1 MTVEEP
7 ETPIEELNR
16 LTSDLV
22 RLTSTDLSVTGDLT
36 APEFKVVLAAKRAEL
51 FAKQQE
57 MEMAAENARK
67 QMEAAQR
74 AAQAAMAPL
83 KKELARM
90 AEGIWTVGLYLGVD
104 ETLVPLRGGT
114 PAPFGTPLTVRQ
126 QVLAMD
132 EESLIAAETGGIDV
146 RDIEAFDEWILAS
159 PAHLEQVLPEQKGVV
174 AILPSRKQRDYGNP
188 WMTAAMNEANKQTW
202 FLIRNGEKLYRLLAD
217 DFNVGPRLIPRS
229 DEFTGYFKKDRW
241 GHALQPGTSAWAEAE
256 ERAGA
261 KQRHYMRVA
270 LILQG
275 VIERTDAFA
284 PLPEGFSLLSL
295 DAYESGQVVTIS
307 DSEKVLLSS
316 RQPFFE
322 WLKERNTKL
331 RPGMRI
337 VGSFNGQ
344 EFRGESYHEQYFKH
358 SRLRPETAEV
368 PPSNTLLYVEQN
380 AKKEMVCRYERV
392 TESVWD
398 SSTYNFRPAQQ
409 RASVMIKPSDKFIIP
424 VDLVT
429 IEEMEDYIGARSER
443 GNYLTL
449 VPLLRS
455 AIAAKRAEHE
465 EEAPFRRLIADT
477 LSVSHGLELGEA
489 EKAAEELVEW
499 WKFANRHHRPLV
511 NDDPELVSK
520 AMRMI
525 TAEYV
530 LREKAI
536 AASKDSEGVVEQIRK
551 INPGVMAVMRKRDG
565 SVLAFVPS
573 DLKYAFTEKNVF
585 YTQYRFIKG
594 ELVLLKEWSVIAPH
608 TLAKMQTLWSNDTW
622 SGWNTAR
629 TVTDLL
635 TEQEVEQAFALV
647 SEGEGLT
654 AVIHE
659 LPQYHYNSSG
669 KNKGFDAFS
678 YKGETGQDSNRW
690 HGGPE
695 GVIVEHDWIRFTR
708 KSGNVEFEIKKMRPV
723 VWTDGKAPWETE
735 EGMTVFIDDAM
746 VARVEADLK
755 PLQEAE
761 ENRRRVSERSHSMTR
776 SVISQWNRR
785 AEEQAKQ
792 EHIAE
797 YGSDDVW
804 KQWLRSHPLPKCP
817 VSPAGLDKVFIEYA
831 TANPNPTG
839 QDLVVTDLYA
849 GHEADS
855 LAGITIKDS

>member
-36 APEFKVVLAAKRAEL
+36 APEFKQVLAAKRAEL

-57 MEMAAENARK
+57 MELAAENARK
-67 QMEAAQR
+67 QMEAAQQ
-74 AAQAAMAPL
+74 AARAAMAPL

-114 PAPFGTPLTVRQ
+114 PAPLGTPLTVRQ

-132 EESLIAAETGGIDV
+132 EECIIAAEEGGIDV

-159 PAHLEQVLPEQKGVV
+159 PANLEQVLPEQKGVV

-229 DEFTGYFKKDRW
+229 DEFTGYFKKDKW
-241 GHALQPGTSAWAEAE
+241 GHAIQPGTSAWSEAE

-275 VIERTDAFA
+275 LIERTDALA
-284 PLPEGFSLLSL
+284 PLPEEFSLLTL

-322 WLKERNTKL
+322 WLKDRNSKL

-337 VGSFNGQ
+337 VGSFSGQ
-344 EFRGESYHEQYFKH
+344 EFRGENYRDEYHKH

-368 PPSNTLLYVEQN
+368 PPSNTVLYVEKN
-380 AKKEMVCRYERV
+380 AKNEMVCRYERV

-398 SSTYNFRPAQQ
+398 ATMCNYRPAQQ

-424 VDLVT
+424 IDLVT

-455 AIAAKRAEHE
+455 AIAAKRAEYE
-465 EEAPFRRLIADT
+465 DEAPFRRLIADT
-477 LSVSHGLELGEA
+477 LSLSHGLELGEA
-489 EKAAEELVEW
+489 EKAATELVEW
-499 WKFANRHHRPLV
+499 WKFANRHHRPLI

-530 LREKAI
+530 LREKVLAT
-536 AASKDSEGVVEQIRK
+536 SKDSDEIVEQIRK
-551 INPGVMAVMRKRDG
+551 LNPGVMAVMRKRDG

-573 DLKYAFTEKNVF
+573 ERRYAFTVKNVF
-585 YTQYRFIKG
+585 YSQYRFVKG
-594 ELVLLKEWSVIAPH
+594 ELELLKEWSVVAPH
-608 TLAKMQTLWSNDTW
+608 TLAKMQLLWSNDTW
-622 SGWNTAR
+622 TSWNTAR
-629 TVTDLL
+629 SVTDVL
-635 TEQEVEQAFALV
+635 TEREVEKAFSLV
-647 SEGEGLT
+647 SGREGLA
-654 AVIHE
+654 AVVHE
-659 LPQYHYNSSG
+659 LNQYHYNSSG
-669 KNKGFDAFS
+669 KSKGFDVFS
-678 YKGETGQDSNRW
+678 YKGETGQDASRW
-690 HGGPE
+690 QGGPE

-708 KSGNVEFEIKKMRPV
+708 KSGNVEFEVKKLRPV
-723 VWTDGKAPWETE
+723 VWTDGKAPWETD
-735 EGMTVFIDDAM
+735 EGMTVFMDDA
-746 VARVEADLK
+746 VIARVEADLK
-755 PLQEAE
+755 PLQQAE
-761 ENRRRVSERSHSMTR
+761 ERRRGISERSRSMTR
-776 SVISQWNRR
+776 TVIVQWNKRT
-785 AEEQAKQ
+785 EEQARQ
-792 EHIAE
+792 DHIAE
-797 YGSDDVW
+797 YGSEDLW
-804 KQWLRSHPLPKCP
+804 KQWLRSHPLPHCP
-817 VSPAGLDKVFIEYA
+817 VSSAALDKVFIEYV
-831 TANPNPTG
+831 TVNPTPTG
-839 QDLVVTDLYA
+839 KEIIVTDLYT
-849 GHEADS
+849 GTGADS
-855 LAGITIKDS
+855 LSGIVVKDA